1 MAALIRFFLELCL
14 LRRAPQD
21 LPGSSTLLGLVLA
34 INLGASLLVGL
45 AADLSAPVALGQ
57 GLADALLTLGL
68 LHLALSLTRHPA
80 RFLQLATALLGAGA
94 LLSLVAVA
102 PLLLL
107 SGAESRGETSLA
119 GLPLLVLLFWSLLV
133 TGHIL
138 RHGLDLRLGQGVLI
152 AVGYNLLASTLI
164 NTLLPGS

>member
-1 MAALIRFFLELCL
+1 MEALIRFFLELSL
-14 LRRAPQD
+14 LRRVPQD
-21 LPGSSTLLGLVLA
+21 LPASSTLLGLVLA
-34 INLGASLLVGL
+34 INLVASLLVGL
-45 AADLSAPVALGQ
+45 AADLSAPIALGQ

-68 LHLALSLTRHPA
+68 LHLALTLTRRPA
-80 RFLQLATALLGAGA
+80 RFVQLATALLGAGA

-102 PLLLL
+102 PLMLL

-138 RHGLDLRLGQGVLI
+138 RHGLDLHLGQGVLI
-152 AVGYNLLASTLI
+152 AVAYNLLASALV
-164 NTLLPGS
+164 NSLLPGS

>member
-1 MAALIRFFLELCL
+1 MEALIRFFLELCL
-14 LRRAPQD
+14 LRRVPQD
-21 LPGSSTLLGLVLA
+21 LPASSTLLGLVLA
-34 INLGASLLVGL
+34 INLVASLLVGL
-45 AADLSAPVALGQ
+45 AADLSAPIALGQ

-68 LHLALSLTRHPA
+68 LHLALRLTRHPA
-80 RFLQLATALLGAGA
+80 RFVQLATALLGAGA

-102 PLLLL
+102 PLMLL

-152 AVGYNLLASTLI
+152 AVAYNLPASTLI
-164 NTLLPGS
+164 NALIPGS

>member
-1 MAALIRFFLELCL
+1 MEALSRFFVELCL
-14 LRRAPQD
+14 LRRGPQD
-21 LPGSSTLLGLVLA
+21 LPASSTLLGLILA
-34 INLGASLLVGL
+34 INLVASLLVGL
-45 AADLSAPVALGQ
+45 AADLSAPIALGQ

-68 LHLALSLTRHPA
+68 LHLALRLTRHPA
-80 RFLQLATALLGAGA
+80 RFVQLATALLGAGA

-102 PLLLL
+102 PLMLL

-152 AVGYNLLASTLI
+152 AVAYNLLASTLI
-164 NTLLPGS
+164 NALIPGS

>member
-1 MAALIRFFLELCL
+1 MEALSRFFVELCL
-14 LRRAPQD
+14 LRRGPQD
-21 LPGSSTLLGLVLA
+21 LPASSTLLGLILA
-34 INLGASLLVGL
+34 INLVASLLVGL
-45 AADLSAPVALGQ
+45 AADLSAPIALGQ

-68 LHLALSLTRHPA
+68 LHLALRLTRHPA
-80 RFLQLATALLGAGA
+80 RFVQLATALLGAGA

-102 PLLLL
+102 PLVLL

-152 AVGYNLLASTLI
+152 AVAYNLLASTLI
-164 NTLLPGS
+164 NALIPGS